1 MTTDPGCD
9 PGLNPVAVG
18 ADPET
23 MADEPDRQSNDPNS
37 SLWTDYAEQR
47 TVENRNRL
55 VLVYSP
61 LVKWVVGRL
70 SPELRKRAD
79 PEDLVSYG
87 LMGLIDAV
95 ERFDSTPGFKFQTY
109 AVARIRGAVIDQLR
123 QLDRLPRQVR
133 SRARH
138 LSEVRSDLEHRL
150 GRHASRPE
158 LAAAAGM
165 TLGALEAV
173 EMHVATAPVSLE
185 GDSEHETDPGY
196 EDQRFE
202 EVLETLDGELAV
214 RRLRAAL
221 AELPERERSVVTLY
235 YLEGLRLAEVGEILG
250 VTESRVSQLRSQAVS
265 HLRALLDASPA
276 SRPEAGWASVPA
288 S

>member
-1 MTTDPGCD
+1 
-9 PGLNPVAVG
+9 
-18 ADPET
+18 
-23 MADEPDRQSNDPNS
+23 MAEAPDRERGDPTG
-37 SLWTDYAEQR
+37 SLWTDYAAHR
-47 TVENRNRL
+47 SLDNRNRL

-95 ERFDSTPGFKFQTY
+95 ERFDPTPGFKFQTY
-109 AVARIRGAVIDQLR
+109 AVPRIKGAIIDQLR

-138 LSEVRSDLEHRL
+138 LNEVRSELEHRL

-158 LAAAAGM
+158 LAEAAGM
-165 TLGALEAV
+165 TIGVLEAV
-173 EMHVATAPVSLE
+173 EMHVATAPVGLDESVE
-185 GDSEHETDPGY
+185 ADAGPGY

-202 EVLETLDGELAV
+202 EVLETLDGELAI
-214 RRLRAAL
+214 RRLRVAL
-221 AELPERERSVVTLY
+221 AELPEREQSVVRLY
-235 YLEGLRLAEVGEILG
+235 YLEGLRLVEIGEILG

-265 HLRALLDASPA
+265 RLRVLLDAPPAERSAPGWTAAPA
-276 SRPEAGWASVPA
+276 S
-288 S
+288 